1 MNETSRKAI
10 TVRLTDDD
18 LSLLPEGE
26 SYSDSIRR
34 AIVER
39 GELLAKV
46 REFEPQIAQL
56 SARIGAFPDGET
68 IAKIGDLKAMEARL
82 HAVLFEAFGQR
93 EGLFSFVLKIEALAM
108 TALDALNDADADM
121 DELRKRASTRED
133 AWRDTSF
140 KQFCDHTDR
149 ARSIAP
155 STRD

>member
-26 SYSDSIRR
+26 SYADSIRR

-46 REFEPQIAQL
+46 RAFEPQLAQL
-56 SARIGAFPDGET
+56 SARIGALPDGET
-68 IAKIGDLKAMEARL
+68 LARIGDLRAMEARL
-82 HAVLFEAFGQR
+82 HAILHEAFEQR
-93 EGLFSFVLKIEALAM
+93 EGLFSFVLKIEAIAM
-108 TALDALNDADADM
+108 TALDALNDAEADM
-121 DELRKRASTRED
+121 DELRKRVSTRED
-133 AWRDTSF
+133 AWREQSF
-140 KQFCDHTDR
+140 KKFCDHSDR

-155 STRD
+155 PPRD